1 MPTNYD
7 AIAEQYK
14 RSKLTPWRRHIEQ
27 YTFFETLRDVAGLS
41 VLDLACGEG
50 FYARLLKLR
59 GAARVVGVDLSAEM
73 IRLARAAEAEE
84 PLGIEYMSGDAIGFR
99 SDETFDVVTAA
110 YLLNY
115 AESEETLAAMC
126 RTIAAA
132 LKPGG
137 RFVTVNNNPS
147 QSPEHFAA
155 TRPLGFIKSVAG
167 FPPASSSWLPP
178 ASSTWL
184 PPASSSWLPPA
195 SSTGLPPS
203 GGRTLDPGAAI
214 TYTVFLENGETF
226 SFDNYYLSVEAHER
240 ALTAAGFREIEWVQP
255 MLSPDC
261 TVVPAD
267 WNAFFVDPPIIFL
280 RCRRADD

>member
-7 AIAEQYK
+7 AIADQYK
-14 RSKLTPWRRHIEQ
+14 RSKLTAWRRYIEQ
-27 YTFFETLRDVAGLS
+27 YTFFEVLGDVTGRS

-73 IRLARAAEAEE
+73 IRLARAAEAAQ
-84 PLGIEYMSGDAIGFR
+84 PLGIEYVTGDAAGFR
-99 SDETFDVVTAA
+99 SAETFDVVTAA

-115 AESEETLAAMC
+115 AESEEKLAAMC

-137 RFVTVNNNPS
+137 LFVTVNNNPS
-147 QSPEHFAA
+147 QSVEHFEA
-155 TRPLGFIKSVAG
+155 TRPCGFIKSVIKKDRG
-167 FPPASSSWLPP
+167 ERRPLPE
-178 ASSTWL
+178 
-184 PPASSSWLPPA
+184 
-195 SSTGLPPS
+195 S
-203 GGRTLDPGAAI
+203 GATI

-226 SFDNYYLSVEAHER
+226 RFDNYYLSVEAHER
-240 ALTAAGFREIEWVQP
+240 ALTAAGFCDIEWVQP

-261 TVVPAD
+261 DSAPES
-267 WNAFFVDPPIIFL
+267 WNALLVDPPIVFL
-280 RCRRADD
+280 RCRRSAD

>member
-27 YTFFETLRDVAGLS
+27 YTFFETLGDVTGLS

-59 GAARVVGVDLSAEM
+59 GAVRVVGVDLSTEM
-73 IRLARAAEAEE
+73 IRLARSAEADE
-84 PLGIEYMSGDAIGFR
+84 PLGIEYMIGDAIEFR

-137 RFVTVNNNPS
+137 QFVTVNNNPS
-147 QSPEHFAA
+147 QSPRHFEA
-155 TRPLGFIKSVAG
+155 TRPLGFIKSVDG
-167 FPPASSSWLPP
+167 CPPASSSWLPP
-178 ASSTWL
+178 
-184 PPASSSWLPPA
+184 
-195 SSTGLPPS
+195 S
-203 GGRTLDPGAAI
+203 GGRTPDPGAAI
-214 TYTVFLENGETF
+214 TYTVFLESGETF

-240 ALTAAGFREIEWVQP
+240 ALTAAGFREIEWVP
-255 MLSPDC
+255 PLLSPDC
-261 TVVPAD
+261 TVVPVD

-280 RCRRADD
+280 RCRRSD

>member
-73 IRLARAAEAEE
+73 IRLARGAEAEE
-84 PLGIEYMSGDAIGFR
+84 PLGIDYLIGDAIGFR

-126 RTIAAA
+126 RTIAVA

-167 FPPASSSWLPP
+167 FPPASSSW
-178 ASSTWL
+178 
-184 PPASSSWLPPA
+184 
-195 SSTGLPPS
+195 LPPS